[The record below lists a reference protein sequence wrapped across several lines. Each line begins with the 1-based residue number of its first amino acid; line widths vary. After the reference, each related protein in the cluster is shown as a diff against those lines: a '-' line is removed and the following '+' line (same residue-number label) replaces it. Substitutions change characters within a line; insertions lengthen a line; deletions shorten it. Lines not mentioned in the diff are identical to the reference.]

1 MKNLSTNESTYFESA
16 LGTPTKLPQNF
27 EAQKP
32 KQIFLIDSGLESQP
46 GEMEYPLPLPP
57 LPDLQPKKKIEPKIE
72 KNKNILKKVKN
83 KTAKNTHLL
92 NFDGLF
98 KDIILQQKKKIIKK
112 LSDKKPIKKNNK
124 PGKKQK
130 LIGVKKIRE
139 NKNKIILDKSK
150 YFFYYY
156 L

>member
-83 KTAKNTHLL
+83 KALIDINKEPDIYIKYKPNFGVRESKNC
-92 NFDGLF
+92 
-98 KDIILQQKKKIIKK
+98 KI
-112 LSDKKPIKKNNK
+112 
-124 PGKKQK
+124 
-130 LIGVKKIRE
+130 KI
-139 NKNKIILDKSK
+139 
-150 YFFYYY
+150 
-156 L
+156 